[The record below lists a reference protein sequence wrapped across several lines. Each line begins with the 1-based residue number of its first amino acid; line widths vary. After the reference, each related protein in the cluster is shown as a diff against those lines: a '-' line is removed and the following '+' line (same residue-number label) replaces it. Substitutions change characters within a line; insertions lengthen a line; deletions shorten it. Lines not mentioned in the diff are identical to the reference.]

1 MGFPHVRVGHRQI
14 EYPTPYRKVRGFL
27 FGQFLIISV
36 SSLSSDV
43 FSKNVSFPNFAHP
56 LLLWDS
62 FGKMREAMKKY
73 KAIYDSLLQG
83 LS

>member
-1 MGFPHVRVGHRQI
+1 
-14 EYPTPYRKVRGFL
+14 
-27 FGQFLIISV
+27 
-36 SSLSSDV
+36 LSSDV